1 VHLLNSLIARVLIKL
16 KTYISIYNRNTWM
29 TVLEP
34 TKASIFFQS
43 RSKLKRKE
51 NSLHMNI
58 TCKMWSY
65 ISVTIFW
72 DSVWIQEQRMSQP
85 YAKGWHRTHRKRKLC
100 RDSASVDTWGYRS
113 LGPREWHHAQQIMM
127 VKDINGFRCTI
138 RTKLMLTIKI
148 LLSRE
153 SSIVKI

>member
-1 VHLLNSLIARVLIKL
+1 
-16 KTYISIYNRNTWM
+16 M

-72 DSVWIQEQRMSQP
+72 DSVWIQEQRMWCSWGNKARYCHNHMQK
-85 YAKGWHRTHRKRKLC
+85 AGIVHTEKESCAEIVLVWTHGAIGVW
-100 RDSASVDTWGYRS
+100 DQENG
-113 LGPREWHHAQQIMM
+113 IMHN
-127 VKDINGFRCTI
+127 K
-138 RTKLMLTIKI
+138 
-148 LLSRE
+148 S
-153 SSIVKI
+153 